1 MCEIVQATGY
11 KGCVPSTEC
20 GWLPLG
26 DCGVEA
32 QVSPE
37 RREET
42 INLGHGPLSASSSAG
57 STSAEGKVHEDR
69 SARRPRYLGRG
80 GGVLMGKEGPMLN
93 SLEPL
98 DLECGNAGLPNN
110 LITSY
115 SVGRR
120 NDPSQAQFLHL
131 SYGRRLWSPL

>member
-1 MCEIVQATGY
+1 M
-11 KGCVPSTEC
+11 
-20 GWLPLG
+20 PLD

-42 INLGHGPLSASSSAG
+42 INLGHGPLSASPSAG
-57 STSAEGKVHEDR
+57 STSAEGKVHADR
-69 SARRPRYLGRG
+69 SAGRQRYLGRG

-93 SLEPL
+93 SVEPL
-98 DLECGNAGLPNN
+98 DLECGNVGFPNN

-115 SVGRR
+115 SMGRR
-120 NDPSQAQFLHL
+120 DDPSQAHFLHL
-131 SYGRRLWSPL
+131 SCGRRLWSPL